1 VRKYSSTAGSLAVF
15 EWGVSSLML
24 LRRAGMYMY
33 VDGEVEGL
41 FHRFVV
47 RNAVAAGTGRPVV
60 MNVAHFL
67 PMEF

>member
-1 VRKYSSTAGSLAVF
+1 MTMCRT
-15 EWGVSSLML
+15 
-24 LRRAGMYMY
+24 GMHLY

-47 RNAVAAGTGRPVV
+47 RSAVTAGTARPVV

-67 PMEF
+67 PMDF

>member
-1 VRKYSSTAGSLAVF
+1 MHL
-15 EWGVSSLML
+15 
-24 LRRAGMYMY
+24 Y
-33 VDGEVEGL
+33 VDGEVEGV

-47 RNAVAAGTGRPVV
+47 RHAVSAGAGRPVV

>member
-1 VRKYSSTAGSLAVF
+1 M
-15 EWGVSSLML
+15 GVSSLML

>member
-1 VRKYSSTAGSLAVF
+1 LKAEFTL
-15 EWGVSSLML
+15 LMQL
-24 LRRAGMYMY
+24 CRTGMHLY

-47 RNAVAAGTGRPVV
+47 RSAVTAGTARPVV

-67 PMEF
+67 PMDF